1 MVMNSGPNPGK
12 EFPLEK
18 GEVFIG
24 RDLTNDLVI
33 NDAEVS
39 RRHARLVAQAGGYI
53 LEDLG
58 STNGTFVNG
67 QRLMGPYI
75 LRSGE
80 TVTLGEHVS
89 LLFQETKIDPDA
101 TMVAS
106 PAMTPPTEG
115 ISHPQQIP
123 DMPPVIPPPPEPVI
137 PHIEPQAPA
146 FTPPAYTP
154 PPSFNQPPVTPPP
167 AFNQTPVTPPP
178 TAARPLARRSSRTG
192 DRGRA
197 AQTSKEEGFP
207 GLDHRGA
214 VGHPAADLRVWGFHL
229 LRRFER
235 AVVQVLLVHPG
246 LHSAIKS

>member
-1 MVMNSGPNPGK
+1 MAESTFQLVMNSGPNPGK

-89 LLFQETKIDPDA
+89 LLFQEVRIDPDA

-106 PAMTPPTEG
+106 SALTPPTAG
-115 ISHPQQIP
+115 IPQPQQIP
-123 DMPPVIPPPPEPVI
+123 EAPVIPPTPEPVI
-137 PHIEPQAPA
+137 PHIEPQAPV
-146 FTPPAYTP
+146 FTPPPVY
-154 PPSFNQPPVTPPP
+154 NQAPVTPPP
-167 AFNQTPVTPPP
+167 AYNQAPVTPPP
-178 TAARPLARRSSRTG
+178 PPPSFGAPIPPGPAIAVEPPRPA
-192 DRGRA
+192 
-197 AQTSKEEGFP
+197 KKKGFP
-207 GLDHRGA
+207 
-214 VGHPAADLRVWGFHL
+214 VWLIVVILIL
-229 LRRFER
+229 L
-235 AVVQVLLVHPG
+235 LLVCACGAFIYYVDSNTLWCKFFPFIPG
-246 LHSAIKS
+246 CSG